1 MTILVTLLRYMHQL
15 LPPKKSLISEK
26 EQMNLLLFSWTWL
39 LGKVNIISD
48 SYVTKDWNTIVCDVK
63 NRDQIAKYVVGN
75 VSSLNLLAGKIIKA
89 NCEAVMNSI
98 RLVCCIV

>member
-1 MTILVTLLRYMHQL
+1 MHQL
-15 LPPKKSLISEK
+15 LPPKKSLVSEK
-26 EQMNLLLFSWTWL
+26 EQMNLLLSSWTWL

-48 SYVTKDWNTIVCDVK
+48 PYVTKDWNTIVFDVK

-89 NCEAVMNSI
+89 NSETVMNCI

>member
-1 MTILVTLLRYMHQL
+1 
-15 LPPKKSLISEK
+15 
-26 EQMNLLLFSWTWL
+26 MNLLLSSWTWL

-48 SYVTKDWNTIVCDVK
+48 PYVTKDWNTIVCDVK

-89 NCEAVMNSI
+89 NSETVMNSI